1 MNDFRLV
8 LDNIDF
14 GELVEFGRS
23 MIPTYAPE
31 WTDHNYHD
39 PGIMLI
45 ELLAFV
51 ADAQIYSLSRS
62 RRDERQAYARLAGV
76 EPRGPQPATGLIWPS
91 EAAAA
96 TPLWPAGM
104 VVPSDRAIIPNYP
117 DAPSFFAAQPIQL
130 TAAQLT
136 QVSSRF
142 ANGKTIDWTRVNSE
156 DGATLRPFG
165 TSPAP
170 GDRLVLQLSGS
181 LTPQNGALAAP
192 IAIGVELADAKPTAA
207 SANSDYLPSQTPAIK
222 LAVAIEEGGDA
233 WPVELVADTTNGLS
247 RSGMLLLQ
255 FAPGSLPVSS
265 PFLITI
271 GSTTGNF
278 LRPPHLQ
285 RIGLN
290 VLPVVQQ
297 QAISEPA
304 DDWGRNL
311 PDQTYTLANAG
322 LIFPPSPAVSVQ
334 LSEQG
339 TWQQWSETSDLESC
353 GPNDR
358 CFLLDPVTQ
367 TLTFGNG
374 VNGAMPPAGA
384 TLLVEYKASAG
395 VAGNLPSGVSWS
407 VAGIAGVFGS
417 NSAPTSGGVDA
428 RGLTQLQVIAR
439 QRSLADHPLIAA
451 SDLTSAADAFADLGV
466 TRTAELAQDA
476 LPRGVQGR
484 RVLIAVGQHDLDSD
498 ETEPAAWLAEI
509 RRRLVQRLP
518 LGQSLE
524 VIAPQYVEVGI
535 SAELI
540 AARNTDPAAVQQA
553 AITRLEAALA
563 IVSDEPGQPVW
574 PFGREITVLM
584 VKGWL
589 RNVDGVARVVSV
601 TLRQDGTETA
611 GAPVRLAAAGLPLLT
626 LAAGAISVKRWSAAG
641 ATQ

>member
-1 MNDFRLV
+1 VNDFRLV

-14 GELVEFGRS
+14 AELVEFGRS

-51 ADAQIYSLSRS
+51 ADAQIYALSRT
-62 RRDERQAYARLAGV
+62 RRDERQAYARLVGV

-91 EAAAA
+91 KTVAA
-96 TPLWPAGM
+96 TPLWPEGT
-104 VVPSDRAIIPNYP
+104 VVPTDQAIIPDYP
-117 DAPSFFAAQPIQL
+117 DAPNFFATRSILL
-130 TAAQLT
+130 TTAQLT
-136 QVSSRF
+136 QVFSRF
-142 ANGKTIDWTRVNSE
+142 ANSKPIDWTRVNSE
-156 DGATLRPFG
+156 DGATFRPFG

-181 LTPQNGALAAP
+181 LTPQNGAPAAP
-192 IAIGVELADAKPTAA
+192 IAIGIEVADPTSVA
-207 SANSDYLPSQTPAIK
+207 SANSDYLPSQTPPIR

-233 WPVELVADTTNGLS
+233 SPVELVADTTNGLS
-247 RSGMLLLQ
+247 RSGVLLLQ
-255 FAPGSLPVSS
+255 LAAGSLPASS

-290 VLPVVQQ
+290 VLPVIQQ
-297 QAISEPA
+297 QAISEDP

-311 PDQTYTLANAG
+311 PDQTYTLASTG

-339 TWQQWSETSDLESC
+339 TWQPWSEISDLESC

-358 CFLLDPVTQ
+358 CFVLDPVTQ
-367 TLTFGNG
+367 TLTFGNA

-384 TLLVEYKASAG
+384 TLLVEYQASAG
-395 VAGNLPSGVSWS
+395 AAGNLPSGVSWS
-407 VAGIAGVFGS
+407 VTGIAGVFGS

-428 RGLTQLQVIAR
+428 RSLSELQALAR
-439 QRSLADHPLIAA
+439 QRSLTDHPLVAA

-466 TRTAELAQDA
+466 TRAAELAQDA
-476 LPRGVQGR
+476 LPCGVQGR
-484 RVLIAVGQHDLDSD
+484 RVLIAVGQHDPDSD

-509 RRRLVQRLP
+509 RRRLVPRLP

-524 VIAPQYVEVGI
+524 VIAPQYVKVGI

-553 AITRLEAALA
+553 AIARLEAALA
-563 IVSDEPGQPVW
+563 VVADEPGQPVW
-574 PFGREITVLM
+574 PFGREITVLT

-601 TLRQDGTETA
+601 ALRQDGTNTA
-611 GAPVRLAAAGLPLLT
+611 GAPVHLAAAGLPLLT
-626 LAAGAISVKRWSAAG
+626 LAAGDISVTRWSAAG
-641 ATQ
+641 APQ